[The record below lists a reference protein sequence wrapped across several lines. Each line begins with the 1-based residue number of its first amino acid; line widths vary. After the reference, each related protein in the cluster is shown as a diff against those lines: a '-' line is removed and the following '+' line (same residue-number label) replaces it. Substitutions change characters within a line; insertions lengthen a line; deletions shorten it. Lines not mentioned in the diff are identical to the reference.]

1 MKKNSSIVLGFLLLV
16 LMASLYRIMPGR
28 PYGFAP
34 QIAMALFA
42 GSIIKDKKY
51 AFLLPLFSMLFSDV
65 LYEVLFQFKVS
76 SMPGFYGGQ
85 LSNYILFIA
94 LTVVGFKIKQTNPIQ
109 IIAGSLAGA
118 TLYFG
123 LSNLLVWAG
132 SGLDIN
138 NIPYPKNLSG
148 LLTCYAAAIPF
159 YKMSIYATLFFNAI
173 LFGGYYLINSF
184 YIQKP
189 VLAKI

>member
-1 MKKNSSIVLGFLLLV
+1 MKKNSSILLGFLLLV

-65 LYEVLFQFKVS
+65 LYEILFQFKVS
-76 SMPGFYGGQ
+76 SMPVFYGGQ

-94 LTVVGFKIKQTNPIQ
+94 LTVVGFKIRQTNPVQ
-109 IIAGSLAGA
+109 IIAGSLVGA
-118 TLYFG
+118 TLYFA
-123 LSNLLVWAG
+123 LSNLLVWEIGRAH
-132 SGLDIN
+132 
-138 NIPYPKNLSG
+138 
-148 LLTCYAAAIPF
+148 
-159 YKMSIYATLFFNAI
+159 
-173 LFGGYYLINSF
+173 
-184 YIQKP
+184 
-189 VLAKI
+189 V